1 MERVFTEL
9 TPEVDYTAQLYG
21 VGKEKQEV
29 ADMKFRAL
37 ATINNQIMTAFEV
50 LGIRN
55 RSELTLKLAE
65 RISGK
70 QIKQMVIASCL
81 LIIICFDIY
90 YETSNFYRRGE
101 IVETLR
107 ARRTKRAKEFDIE
120 PLLI

>member
-37 ATINNQIMTAFEV
+37 ATINNQIMTAFEI

-70 QIKQMVIASCL
+70 QIKQMIIASCL
-81 LIIICFDIY
+81 LLIIAFDIFH
-90 YETSNFYRRGE
+90 ETSSLYRGIE
-101 IVETLR
+101 IAEISRL
-107 ARRTKRAKEFDIE
+107 RRTKRPKEFDIE